1 MSLIVTSNIALE
13 DRPETSEAFKPYSY
27 QNRLLNTF
35 KIPPNSEIA
44 LQSAKI
50 NKNGLFVVDRANSG
64 FAHYFG
70 VPQDDNLDETTMQP
84 FPAVIG
90 AGEAFRAG
98 GKTELNVDDM
108 ADEINKGINRATFH
122 PSLITGANTTGI
134 AVVPKY
140 ATSGLSF
147 EGFKFTCTQQTAKTT
162 RSAASINWTDVSRNN
177 QYNFTQV
184 NGTVTSTDANGF
196 YVQNREYPISQ
207 NNGSATFDFSD
218 DNTGS
223 WMVGLSRIN
232 TQRENALGGWDY
244 LPDYFNTEVSQAL
257 LQGVFKKDQFTYAD
271 IAVVRQGD
279 NLRVYQSGARTAA
292 GNGDGIYMNEVTYYG
307 AYNASFSAIYNLAT
321 NDEGYDKVTFELENE
336 EIKIYMKNSASG
348 TSDLLADFTTLSG
361 AGAVKNECLN
371 PINAAKWALYPV
383 CAASGGA
390 AGGKDITLDSIDHY
404 TNYPSYAV
412 PSYINY
418 DWWGYSQFNNL
429 TRWCK
434 ELEMRDWNNYNR
446 TTSGTLGNGLLTPKG
461 VNAGGGMDDYENTL
475 ITVRSDVYGDEI
487 TANCNTANTLGFVG
501 MPVSQPSTSPAPTNV
516 QIVIESNSV
525 PKLISNVSLFI
536 RLNNFTQNS
545 VNARQGTNSK
555 IVAHLPR
562 FDNSGNE
569 TGGLYFEPHE
579 KTYLKLNNTE
589 ELLINSFDVDFVY
602 DNETLC
608 SALTGKTIV
617 VFHIRESK

>member
-50 NKNGLFVVDRANSG
+50 NKNGLFVVDRSNSG

-70 VPQDDNLDETTMQP
+70 DPQDVNLDESTTQP

-122 PSLITGANTTGI
+122 PSLITGATTTGI
-134 AVVPKY
+134 VVVPKY
-140 ATSGLSF
+140 SSTLAF
-147 EGFKFTCTQQTAKTT
+147 EGFQFTCTQQTTKTT
-162 RSAASINWTDVSRNN
+162 RNAASINWTDVSRNN

-207 NNGSATFDFSD
+207 NNGSATFDFSSA
-218 DNTGS
+218 NTGH

-232 TQRENALGGWDY
+232 TQHEDPYGGWDY
-244 LPDYFNTEVSQAL
+244 LPDYFNYEVGQTL
-257 LQGVFKKDQFTYAD
+257 LQGIFKKEQFTYAD

-279 NLRVYQSGARTAA
+279 NIRVYQSGARTAV
-292 GNGDGIYMNEVTYYG
+292 GSGDGIYMNEVQYYG
-307 AYNASFSAIYNLAT
+307 AYNASFSAIYNVAT
-321 NDEGYDKVTFELENE
+321 NSEGYDKVTFVLENE
-336 EIKIYMKNSASG
+336 ELKIYMEGPDGEGG
-348 TSDLLADFTTLSG
+348 TKSHLLADFTTLSG
-361 AGAVKNECLN
+361 AGAVKNQCLN
-371 PINAAKWALYPV
+371 PTNAAKWALYPV
-383 CAASGGA
+383 CAASGGVT
-390 AGGKDITLDSIDHY
+390 GGKSITLNSIDHY
-404 TNYPSYAV
+404 TNYPAYAV

-418 DWWGYSQFNNL
+418 DWWAYSQFNNL

-446 TTSGTLGNGLLTPKG
+446 TTSGSLGNGLLAPKG
-461 VNAGGGMDDYENTL
+461 VVGNGMNEYVNTL
-475 ITVRSDVYGDEI
+475 ITVRSNVYGEDI

-501 MPVSQPSTSPAPTNV
+501 LPVSIPTSTTNTKV
-516 QIVIESNSV
+516 VIESNSV

-589 ELLINSFDVDFVY
+589 ELLVNSFDVDFVY

-617 VFHIRESK
+617 CFHIRQSK